1 MFRTRWFWKFSVIHH
16 GSSVLWGFCGRDR
29 RKELDLVP
37 RPKWRKR
44 DQRIPKTVIQT
55 DSMVSFVARYE
66 MTAAFRCER
75 DLPPDR
81 WWMSPERRSGE
92 DEKLF
97 QLDLLLDFN
106 IFQCHMVKTL
116 VGTRYIKVPQVIA
129 AIAGIAGCLF
139 PHMVTWPIPM
149 YPRTHSFRATWRSSA
164 TSPRSKVKRSRGHQ
178 SPHRS
183 VSSSSHSINLI
194 TVYQVVCHF
203 HLLFLTLLLRSSSP
217 CVVSSYFYHFS
228 SSSEEIFGSHFDRW
242 GAHLQ
247 LSI

>member
-1 MFRTRWFWKFSVIHH
+1 
-16 GSSVLWGFCGRDR
+16 
-29 RKELDLVP
+29 
-37 RPKWRKR
+37 
-44 DQRIPKTVIQT
+44 
-55 DSMVSFVARYE
+55 
-66 MTAAFRCER
+66 
-75 DLPPDR
+75 
-81 WWMSPERRSGE
+81 MSPERRSGE

-116 VGTRYIKVPQVIA
+116 VGTRHIKVPQVIA

-178 SPHRS
+178 SPHDRS

-203 HLLFLTLLLRSSSP
+203 HLLFLVISTSS
-217 CVVSSYFYHFS
+217 FS